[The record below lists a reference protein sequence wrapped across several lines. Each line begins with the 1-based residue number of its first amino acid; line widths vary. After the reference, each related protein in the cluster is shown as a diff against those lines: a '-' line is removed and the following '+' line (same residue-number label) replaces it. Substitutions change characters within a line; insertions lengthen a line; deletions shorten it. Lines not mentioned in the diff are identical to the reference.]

1 MEQSPQG
8 RHTSWRSWPGP
19 EGTPASRTQ
28 RQGSASHAQPTRTE
42 ACSGGDGVLETG
54 RWRQFHNKAASSLM
68 TLLWGGG
75 VYIPSLSSG
84 RLVEV
89 ILGDLGCQ
97 VPGGS
102 SPLPLGW
109 KSCSWRLQ
117 GPVEGLTAEATT
129 RHRNPATRRDL
140 GFQET
145 WGVSAEPLPA
155 LSVCSRSPGSGA
167 GRSPPPHQQGP
178 EQSSQAPGFGVTSRS
193 NCKRPGQAACA
204 GEDTLIACTEL
215 KPGPRGGKR
224 GHGDAPPAGLL
235 GRGHCSCLEGRRGG
249 VRGVGKEPP
258 AKRGQEGA
266 QVEPEDPTAGLEPH
280 VSGHSWGLAVIESV
294 GDTVRCP
301 VSQQLQT

>member
-42 ACSGGDGVLETG
+42 ACSGGDGVLDTG

-129 RHRNPATRRDL
+129 RHRNPATRRTWASRERGVSVPSHCQRSVFAAGALALELGGAPLPTSRGQSSRLKLQDL
-140 GFQET
+140 G
-145 WGVSAEPLPA
+145 
-155 LSVCSRSPGSGA
+155 
-167 GRSPPPHQQGP
+167 
-178 EQSSQAPGFGVTSRS
+178 
-193 NCKRPGQAACA
+193 
-204 GEDTLIACTEL
+204 
-215 KPGPRGGKR
+215 
-224 GHGDAPPAGLL
+224 
-235 GRGHCSCLEGRRGG
+235 
-249 VRGVGKEPP
+249 
-258 AKRGQEGA
+258 
-266 QVEPEDPTAGLEPH
+266 
-280 VSGHSWGLAVIESV
+280 
-294 GDTVRCP
+294 
-301 VSQQLQT
+301 